1 MDSLDSNGIL
11 YTDSTYIC
19 AEDCMIEPRIP
30 EKSLPTPRNALQH
43 LWKRNLYDSALK
55 CQRYVSSAFHFFEN
69 DRSQFRNVS
78 GHFLIVLD
86 LFPENCDIYHKNH
99 DTYHKIC
106 IMKIV
111 VHIQISRNRS
121 KRKMKNRE
129 RIIHFDCF
137 CVVKRPSW
145 GAHVDPK
152 SPLQKYITVVGK
164 IYGGGSLVW
173 VCSECQKKFK
183 GSYTR
188 VKEHLHMY
196 KYDLKRD
203 TRVTCKLL
211 RRCVSL

>member
-1 MDSLDSNGIL
+1 MPFSIYEKETCTIQHWNVKDMFLWHFIFL
-11 YTDSTYIC
+11 ETTD
-19 AEDCMIEPRIP
+19 
-30 EKSLPTPRNALQH
+30 L
-43 LWKRNLYDSALK
+43 
-55 CQRYVSSAFHFFEN
+55 SSET
-69 DRSQFRNVS
+69 FRTI
-78 GHFLIVLD
+78 FLTVFD
-86 LFPENCDIYHKNH
+86 LFSENCDIYHKNH

-106 IMKIV
+106 IMKIM

-129 RIIHFDCF
+129 RIVHFDCF

-203 TRVTCKLL
+203 TRVTSKLL
-211 RRCVSL
+211 RHCVSL